1 MSNEPKQVPT
11 VQDLKDGFVD
21 PECRIGKLLS
31 EFVMYEFV
39 LRGWRTVDLSEER
52 WGFRYQVSSPTGT
65 VMEVYG
71 DIVEFH
77 VGQTK
82 PGNRHYE
89 YVWHMTRYF
98 QETSLYYLDR
108 VESSH
113 EARQQWADGG
123 GFVYCQLD
131 QWIETLF
138 YYIKEGKM
146 ISGWRSGEK
155 LDSDGNPAVQ

>member
-1 MSNEPKQVPT
+1 MSNESKQVPT
-11 VQDLKDGFVD
+11 VQELKDGFLD

-31 EFVMYEFV
+31 EFVMHEFV
-39 LRGWRTVDLSEER
+39 LRGWSTVDLSEER

-65 VMEVYG
+65 AMEVYG

-108 VESSH
+108 VESAH
-113 EARQQWADGG
+113 EADGG

-155 LDSDGNPAVQ
+155 LDSSGNPVVV